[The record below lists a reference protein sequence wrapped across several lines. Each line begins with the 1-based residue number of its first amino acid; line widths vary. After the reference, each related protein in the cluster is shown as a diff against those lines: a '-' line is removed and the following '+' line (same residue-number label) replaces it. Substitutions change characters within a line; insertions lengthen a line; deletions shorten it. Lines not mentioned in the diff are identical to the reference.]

1 VHTFPQGGHY
11 ILEDEGEAI
20 VVLIKDFLKKHP
32 LPG

>member
-1 VHTFPQGGHY
+1 VHY